1 MLTVKNVKGFF
12 WSYRSYQSLYVG
24 ASKRA
29 DVIPIEP
36 FETCYFCVFGNSW
49 QDFKEMVTDTEMTA
63 TESRI
68 KLQATRASLSLSQE
82 LERKSTQIQK
92 SSGKSFLYLILF

>member
-12 WSYRSYQSLYVG
+12 WSYQSYQSLYVG

-68 KLQATRASLSLSQE
+68 NCRRPGPLSLSQE

>member
-49 QDFKEMVTDTEMTA
+49 QGFKEMVTDTEMTA

-68 KLQATRASLSLSQE
+68 KLQATRASLSRKNWKGSPHRFKRVAGNLSY
-82 LERKSTQIQK
+82 T
-92 SSGKSFLYLILF
+92 

>member
-12 WSYRSYQSLYVG
+12 WSYQSYQSLYVG

-49 QDFKEMVTDTEMTA
+49 QGFKEMVTDTEMTA

-68 KLQATRASLSLSQE
+68 KLQATRASLSRKNWKGSPHRFKRVAGNLSY
-82 LERKSTQIQK
+82 T
-92 SSGKSFLYLILF
+92 